1 MKNIKLESH
10 MSPRI
15 MDLFCIGFI
24 IALDPIAYF
33 LSLSSGVFPPD
44 TFAYATMARDLF
56 SKGLLYLPSWG
67 HVDQSLI
74 LPPLYPFLIA
84 CGRFLS
90 SEPLN
95 VAEFVSSSCILIFT
109 IIIYFYM
116 KKFTNRITAI
126 ITICVIQVNYYFFLI
141 GMRPLSE
148 SVFLLTLGVTFW
160 LISCFLDKTSKNQKV
175 LSFFIG
181 ISCSLVFLS
190 RQIGL
195 IIYVFVGILFILRYL
210 TESGNERKVLVNNL
224 FLAICG
230 AMLLFIPYASGIYL
244 QTGQHPLKQYFREN
258 RYLTKISDPKIL
270 SDIEQEKKVPPEL
283 LRSSAAQSDNA
294 YSIIYAERRRM
305 RRLLPDAS
313 EMYAYVSVQEK
324 AKPNNVT
331 DQISAYL
338 KKPGVYFHSVYNNI
352 LNLKSALGG
361 FTSAFFFLL
370 CLLPLLSRP
379 DNIRNLEGFL
389 LPFFIIF
396 YLLAISLI
404 TDKISRYVYILFPF
418 CIMYIFITCYKYIKR
433 IKSIP
438 NFKLFRFLV
447 YILISSLI
455 LITTPK
461 FFTDLNLTIKNKG
474 AENEYG
480 SDFKKILNGEPVFS
494 ISAYEAYMVGSPY
507 RILPNDSLDKVA
519 AYGKK
524 TGVRWLLIFR
534 TRSNAGEL
542 RLYNN
547 VDWYSIPQLEKAYP
561 DLVEFHLGSIN
572 GSMVLYKIL

>member
-1 MKNIKLESH
+1 MKNVKLEFH
-10 MSPRI
+10 MSPWS

-24 IALDPIAYF
+24 IVLDPIAYF

-56 SKGLLYLPSWG
+56 SKGLLYIPSWG

-84 CGRFLS
+84 CARFLS
-90 SEPLN
+90 DETLN

-126 ITICVIQVNYYFFLI
+126 ITICLIQVNYYFFLI

-148 SVFLLTLGVTFW
+148 SVFLLTLGVTLWFV
-160 LISCFLDKTSKNQKV
+160 SCFLNKTSKNQKV

-190 RQIGL
+190 RQIGI

-210 TESGNERKVLVNNL
+210 TKSGNEHKVLVNNL
-224 FLAICG
+224 IFAICG

-258 RYLTKISDPKIL
+258 RYLTKISDPKLL
-270 SDIEQEKKVPPEL
+270 SDIEQEKRVPSEL
-283 LRSSAAQSDNA
+283 SSSAAQSDNA

-313 EMYAYVSVQEK
+313 EMYGYVSVQSK
-324 AKPNNVT
+324 VKPNN
-331 DQISAYL
+331 ISNQLSYYL
-338 KKPGVYFHSVYNNI
+338 KKSIVYFNSVYNNI

-361 FTSAFFFLL
+361 FTIAFFFLL
-370 CLLPLLSRP
+370 CLLPLFSRI
-379 DNIRNLEGFL
+379 DNIKSLEGFL

-396 YLLAISLI
+396 YLLSISFI
-404 TDKISRYVYILFPF
+404 TDKISRYVYIIFPF
-418 CIMYIFITCYKYIKR
+418 CIMHIFITCYKYINR

-447 YILISSLI
+447 YLLIFSLV

-461 FFTDLNLTIKNKG
+461 FFTELNLAIKNKSM
-474 AENEYG
+474 ENEYG
-480 SDFKKILNGEPVFS
+480 SNFKKIINGEPVFS
-494 ISAYEAYMVGSPY
+494 ISAYEAYMVGSSY

-534 TRSNAGEL
+534 TRSNASEL

-547 VDWYSIPQLEKAYP
+547 VDWYSIPQLERAYP
-561 DLVEFHLGSIN
+561 DLVEFHLGSTD
-572 GSMVLYKIL
+572 GSMALYKIL